1 MLEDAGNLNKP
12 YKKDKCGGFIKD
24 LDSYARKILVERRKI
39 EMQLEKAIGKLNAA
53 RKKRRGFWGS
63 VLDFCGGF
71 CDAVSPI
78 FPPAKL
84 GAKACEKGL
93 NLMEDNIE
101 KWEHNVRLLERMLEI
116 YSNQAKASVDLVNQ
130 AWEGIKKRL
139 HFYTDKHQE
148 FIRRLKQA
156 SDAIDNEY
164 NFPTPGVL
172 LEYDF
177 ERPAIS
183 YTPKKSVFNERL
195 KDLRENFS
203 ASLYADL
210 CADLK
215 DKINAFSYRD
225 RAKASKERELEK
237 NLEDLTPS
245 FRDKTNA
252 LSGDDLER
260 LAISKEKELEKDLED
275 LMPSVLGVPS
285 YNESLTLAKNRCV
298 KNCKKA
304 LEGFTEKIKEPP
316 NDSNA
321 INEAFNHLKTELE
334 RAIDDERLKGLR
346 ENFASL
352 CADLEDKIHHNA
364 LSNDDLER
372 MIAFRERELEKNLED
387 LVGASSYDENPNDGL
402 DRMAISKEKELEKS
416 LEDLMPSVLSVPSY
430 NESLTLAKNRCVKN
444 CKKALEGFTEKI
456 KEIPNDS
463 NAINE
468 AFDSLETE
476 LERATENLSQKIDPI
491 LERNENYTQK
501 ALEYREFL
509 ESRKKGFI
517 VDEQNPYPEEV
528 RFNEWCLAEFDSVFS
543 TIVPLE
549 DLNKTAC
556 AHHALKAL
564 QAALKDNDLGFD
576 ATELEQIAKGFIPRG
591 YLWHFD
597 ANVLGNVALV
607 REELLLG
614 VKHTKGYSLWTEFLQ
629 KQN

>member
-1 MLEDAGNLNKP
+1 
-12 YKKDKCGGFIKD
+12 
-24 LDSYARKILVERRKI
+24 
-39 EMQLEKAIGKLNAA
+39 
-53 RKKRRGFWGS
+53 
-63 VLDFCGGF
+63 
-71 CDAVSPI
+71 
-78 FPPAKL
+78 
-84 GAKACEKGL
+84 
-93 NLMEDNIE
+93 MEDNIE

-116 YSNQAKASVDLVNQ
+116 YSNQAKASADLVNQ
-130 AWEGIKKRL
+130 AWEGVKKRL

-215 DKINAFSYRD
+215 DNINAFSHRD
-225 RAKASKERELEK
+225 RATTSKEHGL
-237 NLEDLTPS
+237 
-245 FRDKTNA
+245 
-252 LSGDDLER
+252 
-260 LAISKEKELEKDLED
+260 D
-275 LMPSVLGVPS
+275 LMSVDF
-285 YNESLTLAKNRCV
+285 ESLTLAKKNCV

-304 LEGFTEKIKEPP
+304 LEGFTEKIKE
-316 NDSNA
+316 A
-321 INEAFNHLKTELE
+321 
-334 RAIDDERLKGLR
+334 
-346 ENFASL
+346 
-352 CADLEDKIHHNA
+352 
-364 LSNDDLER
+364 
-372 MIAFRERELEKNLED
+372 
-387 LVGASSYDENPNDGL
+387 
-402 DRMAISKEKELEKS
+402 
-416 LEDLMPSVLSVPSY
+416 
-430 NESLTLAKNRCVKN
+430 
-444 CKKALEGFTEKI
+444 
-456 KEIPNDS
+456 PNDS

-476 LERATENLSQKIDPI
+476 LERATESLSQKIDPV

-509 ESRKKGFI
+509 ESRKEGFI
-517 VDEQNPYPEEV
+517 VDEKNPYPEEV
-528 RFNEWCLAEFDSVFS
+528 RFNEWRLAEFDSVFS
-543 TIVPLE
+543 AIVPLE
-549 DLNKTAC
+549 NLNKTAC

-597 ANVLGNVALV
+597 ANVLGNLALV

>member
-1 MLEDAGNLNKP
+1 MAEWKTDTEEV
-12 YKKDKCGGFIKD
+12 KKVVEKCREFRRSLREEKCSPFIKD
-24 LDSYARKILVERRKI
+24 LDSYALKIIVERRKT
-39 EMQLEKAIGKLNAA
+39 EMQLEKAIGELKKAKSNEDDAKVALRVLQGASVVSWIWPPVRIAVTAA
-53 RKKRRGFWGS
+53 IVAAEAVLKFMKEDTEKCKR
-63 VLDFCGGF
+63 
-71 CDAVSPI
+71 
-78 FPPAKL
+78 
-84 GAKACEKGL
+84 
-93 NLMEDNIE
+93 
-101 KWEHNVRLLERMLEI
+101 NVELLERMLEI
-116 YSNQAKASVDLVNQ
+116 YSNQAKASADLVNQ
-130 AWEGIKKRL
+130 AWEGVKKRL

-183 YTPKKSVFNERL
+183 YTPKKSVFNECL

-215 DKINAFSYRD
+215 DKINAFSHRD

-275 LMPSVLGVPS
+275 LMPSVLGVPF
-285 YNESLTLAKNRCV
+285 YDESLTLAKKNCV

-304 LEGFTEKIKEPP
+304 LEGFTEKIKE
-316 NDSNA
+316 A
-321 INEAFNHLKTELE
+321 
-334 RAIDDERLKGLR
+334 
-346 ENFASL
+346 
-352 CADLEDKIHHNA
+352 
-364 LSNDDLER
+364 
-372 MIAFRERELEKNLED
+372 
-387 LVGASSYDENPNDGL
+387 
-402 DRMAISKEKELEKS
+402 
-416 LEDLMPSVLSVPSY
+416 
-430 NESLTLAKNRCVKN
+430 
-444 CKKALEGFTEKI
+444 
-456 KEIPNDS
+456 PNDS

-491 LERNENYTQK
+491 LERNENYAQK

-509 ESRKKGFI
+509 ESRKEGFI
-517 VDEQNPYPEEV
+517 VDEKNPYPEEV
-528 RFNEWCLAEFDSVFS
+528 SFNEWRLAEFDSVFS
-543 TIVPLE
+543 AIVLLE

-576 ATELEQIAKGFIPRG
+576 AAELEQIAKGFIPRG

>member
-1 MLEDAGNLNKP
+1 MAEWKTDTEEV
-12 YKKDKCGGFIKD
+12 KKVVGRCREFKRSLQEEKCSPFIKD
-24 LDSYARKILVERRKI
+24 LDSYALKIIVERRKI
-39 EMQLEKAIGKLNAA
+39 EMQLEKAIGELNAA

-71 CDAVSPI
+71 CDAVSII
-78 FPPAKL
+78 FPPTTL

-93 NLMEDNIE
+93 NLMGDNIE
-101 KWEHNVRLLERMLEI
+101 KWEHNIRLLERMLEI
-116 YSNQAKASVDLVNQ
+116 YSNQAKASADLVNQ
-130 AWEGIKKRL
+130 AWEGVKKRL

-148 FIRRLKQA
+148 FIRRLKQV

-210 CADLK
+210 K
-215 DKINAFSYRD
+215 DKINAFSHRD
-225 RAKASKERELEK
+225 RAKASKEREG
-237 NLEDLTPS
+237 DLAGA
-245 FRDKTNA
+245 D
-252 LSGDDLER
+252 
-260 LAISKEKELEKDLED
+260 I
-275 LMPSVLGVPS
+275 
-285 YNESLTLAKNRCV
+285 ESLTLAKKNCV
-298 KNCKKA
+298 KNFKEA
-304 LEGFTEKIKEPP
+304 LEGFTEKIK
-316 NDSNA
+316 
-321 INEAFNHLKTELE
+321 
-334 RAIDDERLKGLR
+334 
-346 ENFASL
+346 
-352 CADLEDKIHHNA
+352 
-364 LSNDDLER
+364 
-372 MIAFRERELEKNLED
+372 
-387 LVGASSYDENPNDGL
+387 
-402 DRMAISKEKELEKS
+402 KS
-416 LEDLMPSVLSVPSY
+416 
-430 NESLTLAKNRCVKN
+430 
-444 CKKALEGFTEKI
+444 
-456 KEIPNDS
+456 PNDS

-468 AFDSLETE
+468 AFDNLERE
-476 LERATENLSQKIDPI
+476 LEIATGNLSQKIDPV

-509 ESRKKGFI
+509 ESRKEGFI
-517 VDEQNPYPEEV
+517 VDEKNPYPEEV
-528 RFNEWCLAEFDSVFS
+528 SFNEWRLAEFDSVFS
-543 TIVPLE
+543 AIVPLE
-549 DLNKTAC
+549 DWNKTVC

-614 VKHTKGYSLWTEFLQ
+614 VKHMKGYSLWTEFLQ

>member
-1 MLEDAGNLNKP
+1 MAEWKTDTEEV
-12 YKKDKCGGFIKD
+12 KKVVDKCREFKRSLQEEKCSPFIKD
-24 LDSYARKILVERRKI
+24 LDSYALKIIVERRKT
-39 EMQLEKAIGKLNAA
+39 EVQLEKAIGELKKA
-53 RKKRRGFWGS
+53 RKERSGFWGFLGEIGRSFSNAVGS
-63 VLDFCGGF
+63 VI
-71 CDAVSPI
+71 SP
-78 FPPAKL
+78 FKL
-84 GAKACEKGL
+84 CAELCEKGL

-116 YSNQAKASVDLVNQ
+116 YSTQAKASVDLVNQ
-130 AWEGIKKRL
+130 AWEGVKKRL

-195 KDLRENFS
+195 KDLKENFS
-203 ASLYADL
+203 ASLY
-210 CADLK
+210 ADLK

-225 RAKASKERELEK
+225 RATTSKERELEK
-237 NLEDLTPS
+237 NLEDWMGT
-245 FRDKTNA
+245 
-252 LSGDDLER
+252 
-260 LAISKEKELEKDLED
+260 
-275 LMPSVLGVPS
+275 
-285 YNESLTLAKNRCV
+285 
-298 KNCKKA
+298 
-304 LEGFTEKIKEPP
+304 
-316 NDSNA
+316 
-321 INEAFNHLKTELE
+321 
-334 RAIDDERLKGLR
+334 
-346 ENFASL
+346 
-352 CADLEDKIHHNA
+352 
-364 LSNDDLER
+364 
-372 MIAFRERELEKNLED
+372 
-387 LVGASSYDENPNDGL
+387 SSYDENPNDEL
-402 DRMAISKEKELEKS
+402 DRMAISKEQELEKS

-430 NESLTLAKNRCVKN
+430 NESLTLAKKNCVKN
-444 CKKALEGFTEKI
+444 CKKALEDFAEKI
-456 KEIPNDS
+456 KEAPNDS

-476 LERATENLSQKIDPI
+476 LERATENLSQKIDPV
-491 LERNENYTQK
+491 LERNEDYTQK

-509 ESRKKGFI
+509 ESRKEGFI
-517 VDEQNPYPEEV
+517 VDEKNPYPEEV
-528 RFNEWCLAEFDSVFS
+528 RFNEWRLAEFDSVFS

-564 QAALKDNDLGFD
+564 QAVLKDNDLGFD